1 MMRVIIS
8 VIIVF
13 FGVMA
18 VLFLAWQLTG
28 DVTIREV
35 LVTKVID
42 GDTFIIE
49 GGEHVRMLG
58 MDTDE
63 KGYPCYEEAKVALE
77 EMILNKRII
86 LEADREDK
94 DQYGRLL
101 RWVWLNDTLANFE
114 MVKNGLAVARFDGD
128 IKYRSEIVA
137 AEHDAIVN
145 GIGCKW
151 SSLE

>member
-1 MMRVIIS
+1 MRVIIP
-8 VIIVF
+8 VIIFVF
-13 FGVMA
+13 A
-18 VLFLAWQLTG
+18 VILFFVWQ
-28 DVTIREV
+28 VTAGATATQEV

-63 KGYPCYEEAKVALE
+63 KGYPCYDDAKLALE
-77 EMILNKRII
+77 GMILNRRVV
-86 LEADREDK
+86 LETDLENK

-101 RWVWLNDTLANFE
+101 RWVWLNDTLVNFE
-114 MVKNGLAVARFDGD
+114 MVKEGLAVARFDSD
-128 IKYRSEIVA
+128 VNYREEIRA
-137 AEHDAIVN
+137 AEQAAIANNV
-145 GIGCKW
+145 GCKW